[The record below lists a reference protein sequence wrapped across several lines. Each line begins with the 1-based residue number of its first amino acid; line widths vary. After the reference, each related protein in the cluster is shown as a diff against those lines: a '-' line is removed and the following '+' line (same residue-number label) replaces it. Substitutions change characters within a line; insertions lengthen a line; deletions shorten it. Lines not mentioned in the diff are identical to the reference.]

1 MSGPRDAAKKGLDFG
16 LAAIRHTGWW
26 LRWQT
31 DRGTCREVTELGLLP
46 ARTAEVERP
55 AA

>member
-1 MSGPRDAAKKGLDFG
+1 MSGPRDAAKKGLDVG
-16 LAAIRHTGWW
+16 LAAIRHAGWW

-31 DRGTCREVTELGLLP
+31 DRGSSREGTELGLLP
-46 ARTAEVERP
+46 ARTARVERP